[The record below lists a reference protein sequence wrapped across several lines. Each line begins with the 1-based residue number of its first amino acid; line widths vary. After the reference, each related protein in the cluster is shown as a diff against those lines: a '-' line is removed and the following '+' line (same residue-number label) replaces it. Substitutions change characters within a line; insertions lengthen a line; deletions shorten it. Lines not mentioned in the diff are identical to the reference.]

1 MGPEHAPREKK
12 LSMVIF
18 LDFQN
23 HEKSGVG
30 KKAFFSLFL
39 MRKRLSSGQK
49 WFLSISISWNLILYT
64 FSCTKIKKIAM
75 DNFFLLMHVILIH
88 SNSPGSLW
96 VLLLSF
102 YVFVLL
108 SFCHSVSM
116 SLGTLSRRK
125 KWFLSGV
132 ARNDF
137 FYTYLNSPTVH
148 CSKQSQ
154 TICSCLQKRNRWK
167 SHLGRLFQKQQEFL
181 NDNTDHIYDEWSIQT
196 FWLHPKF
203 WIFFW
208 KFPKPQRG
216 RCLLTSKLQN
226 FHFLPRIARGI

>member
-1 MGPEHAPREKK
+1 MKGFWEKG
-12 LSMVIF
+12 IF
-18 LDFQN
+18 LTFP
-23 HEKSGVG
+23 HEKATFQWSKVV
-30 KKAFFSLFL
+30 
-39 MRKRLSSGQK
+39 
-49 WFLSISISWNLILYT
+49 SIYFYLLESNFNSNS

-102 YVFVLL
+102 YVFLLL
-108 SFCHSVSM
+108 SFCHCVSM

-181 NDNTDHIYDEWSIQT
+181 NDNTDHIYKMNDLFKHFDLIIEGNKHNKWCSKQKTNTILSNFSVEGPLT
-196 FWLHPKF
+196 
-203 WIFFW
+203 
-208 KFPKPQRG
+208 PQG
-216 RCLLTSKLQN
+216 FGGVHIGVIKSKCT
-226 FHFLPRIARGI
+226 IS